1 MSEFLES
8 MKHSFNDPVT
18 RHAMLVHFPI
28 VLSMVLVPFIFALPF
43 LSPGKS
49 RVYRVILA
57 ASVFTTAVITWQAGE
72 AGEAAEPI
80 VQARMQSEAA
90 NAVLT
95 FHATWGERI
104 PLFLAGTSI
113 LVGLTLVPL
122 RSIRVAAS
130 LASIAAI
137 LGCVVAVAVV
147 AHEGGQLVY
156 RHGAAGDAMPGPRN

>member
-8 MKHSFNDPVT
+8 MRHTFNDPVT

-28 VLSMVLVPFIFALPF
+28 VLSIVLVPFIVALPF

-49 RVYRVILA
+49 KAYRIILA
-57 ASVFTTAVITWQAGE
+57 ASVFATAVITWQAGE
-72 AGEAAEPI
+72 AGESAEPI
-80 VQARMQSEAA
+80 VQARLKSEAA
-90 NAVLT
+90 TNVLT
-95 FHATWGERI
+95 SHATWGERI

-156 RHGAAGDAMPGPRN
+156 RHGAAGGAISGPGN

>member
-90 NAVLT
+90 TARWLL
-95 FHATWGERI
+95 HDG
-104 PLFLAGTSI
+104 LAC
-113 LVGLTLVPL
+113 
-122 RSIRVAAS
+122 R
-130 LASIAAI
+130 
-137 LGCVVAVAVV
+137 
-147 AHEGGQLVY
+147 
-156 RHGAAGDAMPGPRN
+156 

>member
-8 MKHSFNDPVT
+8 IQQTFNDPVT

-49 RVYRVILA
+49 RIYRIILA
-57 ASVFTTAVITWQAGE
+57 ISVFTTAVITWQAGE
-72 AGEAAEPI
+72 AGEEAEPI
-80 VQARMQSEAA
+80 VQARLKSDVATE
-90 NAVLT
+90 VLT
-95 FHATWGERI
+95 SHATWGERI

-156 RHGAAGDAMPGPRN
+156 RHGAAGSPMSAPGN